1 MSVDRTKVLEAAQK
15 HLAKGAFDK
24 AIAEF
29 QKLVVADPSDVRT
42 WLKIGDL
49 QSKIGKSKDAVD
61 TYLRVADQYSA
72 QGFHLKAVAVHKQ
85 ILKLDGT
92 RLDVQLKLAAAYESL
107 QLVSDALGTF
117 EQVAAAQAR
126 SGDIPAAVNT
136 LARMVELDPES
147 VPTRIKYAEALS
159 RTGRTKEAA
168 DAFEAGASLLKAQGR
183 IDDYLKVAERLLY
196 HREGDVELSRELAKL
211 YLERNDAKRA
221 LSKLQT
227 CFKSDPKHVPTLEL
241 LAQAFEQL
249 GQLPKTVSVYR
260 EVARIHGEA
269 GKGPERA
276 ATLKRILE
284 LDPGDAEARQA
295 LATFASQPKSVAP
308 PARRDLAPPPGA
320 VVEPSSRHEAARAA
334 AVAASQAS
342 GGEHDDHTLHGD
354 PMEMDDDG
362 DVVVE
367 AEEMEESELS
377 EAEAEALAA
386 LDADLDGEAIE
397 ADELAGD
404 APKSEAP
411 DSESVEVG
419 DDDDVLIV
427 DEAPESVP
435 ARAPSYRAPA
445 RSAPAAAGTLPPEVA
460 REAQIAKLL
469 TECDVYLRYGLKQ
482 KVVDQL
488 RRVLDIDPSHVEA
501 REKLKDVLVDRGEHV
516 EAAAELLVL
525 AELFTTSKPSLASMY
540 LRQAAELDPGNPEL
554 EARLAALSSPGT
566 LASPSR
572 TSLPPA
578 TFEPPTKERPSVPE
592 APVAPVVPPPASVSI
607 SIPKPKGLVP
617 RPVVAPPP
625 PDSVPPQP
633 LSVPPED
640 GVFFVEDE
648 PHTAEEAPA
657 SEKTVYEEMPD
668 DGLLDPMSPE
678 EFEKAPLRPSMAGP
692 SMDAMDR
699 VSRPSLP
706 PGEVEELLDEAEF
719 FVAQGLYDEAIAM
732 LSEARNAHP
741 KNRLLADKIAEL
753 EEARAAAAAS
763 QPAPPADA
771 DRSYELAE
779 KLQGELDAGPVG
791 ETGSDVLDVEQ
802 VFAQFKKGVEQQ
814 VGLED
819 TDTHF
824 DLGIAYK
831 EMGLLQDAISEFEIC
846 AANPVREC
854 IAHTM
859 IGLCLIEKNDITGAI
874 GHFKKGLYA
883 DQKTDRE
890 ELGLYYELGR
900 AYEQLRDPKEAV
912 YYYEK
917 VKKRDPGFRGVDD
930 RIRALTTPSGT
941 SPTPAAPVD
950 DIDAAFDDLMG
961 KD

>member
-49 QSKIGKSKDAVD
+49 QSKIGKAKDAVD
-61 TYLRVADQYSA
+61 TYMRVADQYSG

-159 RTGRTKEAA
+159 RTGRTKDAA
-168 DAFEAGASLLKAQGR
+168 DAFEAGASLLKSQGR

-196 HREGDVELSRELAKL
+196 HREGDVELSRELARL

-221 LSKLQT
+221 LAKLQT
-227 CFKSDPKHVPTLEL
+227 SFKSDPKHVPTLEL

-249 GQLPKTVSVYR
+249 GQLPKTISVYR

-295 LATFASQPKSVAP
+295 LASFANQPKSVAP
-308 PARRDLAPPPGA
+308 PRRDLAPPPGA
-320 VVEPSSRHEAARAA
+320 VVEPSGRLGHDRVGHEAARAA
-334 AVAASQAS
+334 AIAASA
-342 GGEHDDHTLHGD
+342 GRDLDDQTLHGD
-354 PMEMDDDG
+354 PMEMEDDDVIVDSDEG
-362 DVVVE
+362 
-367 AEEMEESELS
+367 EMVGSELS

-386 LDADLDGEAIE
+386 LDADIDGEAIE

-404 APKSEAP
+404 LPTRGDEG
-411 DSESVEVG
+411 DSVEEAVDVG
-419 DDDDVLIV
+419 DGDDVVIV
-427 DEAPESVP
+427 EDGVESIRAPQEVP
-435 ARAPSYRAPA
+435 AS
-445 RSAPAAAGTLPPEVA
+445 LPPEVA

-501 REKLKDVLVDRGEHV
+501 REKLKDVLVDRGENAA
-516 EAAAELLVL
+516 AAAELMVL
-525 AELFTTSKPSLASMY
+525 ADLFSAAKPSLASLY

-554 EARLAALSSPGT
+554 EARMASFAASAPSSSG
-566 LASPSR
+566 
-572 TSLPPA
+572 SLRAPHPD
-578 TFEPPTKERPSVPE
+578 FEPPTTDR
-592 APVAPVVPPPASVSI
+592 AANVAAAPPPSSQSI
-607 SIPKPKGLVP
+607 SVPKPKGLVP
-617 RPVVAPPP
+617 RPVMPPP
-625 PDSVPPQP
+625 APDSIPPASP
-633 LSVPPED
+633 SIPPED

-648 PHTAEEAPA
+648 AATGEEIPPA
-657 SEKTVYEEMPD
+657 SEKTAYDEIRAD
-668 DGLLDPMSPE
+668 DLLDPMSPE
-678 EFEKAPLRPSMAGP
+678 EFEKAPLRPSLVDVG
-692 SMDAMDR
+692 MDR

-719 FVAQGLYDEAIAM
+719 FVAQGLFDEAIAM

-779 KLQGELDAGPVG
+779 KLADELDAQP
-791 ETGSDVLDVEQ
+791 ESGSDVLDVEQ

-814 VGLED
+814 VGHED

-831 EMGLLQDAISEFEIC
+831 EMGLLADAISEFEIC
-846 AANPVREC
+846 TKNPVRQC

-859 IGLCLIEKNDITGAI
+859 VGLCLLEKNDVTGAI
-874 GHFKKGLYA
+874 GAFKKGLYA
-883 DQKTDRE
+883 EQKTDRE

-900 AYEQLRDPKEAV
+900 AYELLRDPKEAV

-917 VKKRDPGFRGVDD
+917 VKKRDATFRGVED

-941 SPTPAAPVD
+941 GPTPAAPVD